1 MKLFAIAALIPLC
14 FAGTRP
20 RPASAEYRAH
30 ETAGDVT
37 VAAEILPPNQVRNL
51 FSTDLS
57 KYVVVEVAVYPR
69 DGSTVDVNRMDF
81 ALKPG
86 SGELVRAAN
95 PAAIART
102 RQQAST
108 PRPGKPADINVYTT
122 VGVGYESGTNQNDP
136 NRNGPNRNKGVYTD
150 VGVAVAVGQ
159 PPYPAPPGPA
169 STDQDRRTMQMELE
183 DNGLPEGQASKA
195 VAGYL
200 YFPTSTKKTVTYD
213 LEYYTPQGRL
223 HLTLK

>member
-1 MKLFAIAALIPLC
+1 MKLFAIAAVIPLC

-20 RPASAEYRAH
+20 RPNSTDYRAH

-57 KYVVVEVAVYPR
+57 KYVVVEVAVYPK
-69 DGSTVDVNRMDF
+69 DGTTVEVGKIDF
-81 ALKPG
+81 ALKVG
-86 SGELVRAAN
+86 SGEVVRAAN

-108 PRPGKPADINVYTT
+108 PRPTKASDVNVYTT
-122 VGVGYESGTNQNDP
+122 VGVGYENGSD
-136 NRNGPNRNKGVYTD
+136 RNGVNRKGVYTET
-150 VGVAVAVGQ
+150 GVAVAVGQ
-159 PPYPAPPGPA
+159 PPYPSPPGPA
-169 STDQDRRTMQMELE
+169 SSDQDRRTMQMELE
-183 DNGLPEGQASKA
+183 DNALPEGPASKA

-200 YFPTSTKKTVTYD
+200 YFPVSTKKTVTYD
-213 LEYYTPQGRL
+213 LEYYTPQGRVRL
-223 HLTLK
+223 ILK